1 MKKLKNLAII
11 LSITL
16 VVSFFGI
23 IAYASANSINTMG
36 YFGFNPFYS
45 NNSNH
50 ADTTDSDRND
60 YNWIQN
66 LPFVPN
72 QVKDII
78 QDSIDESI
86 HDSMITDYDYTI
98 YDKTGDTIVDN
109 FPSEDLDKISMN
121 TDVAL
126 IVFKKEDR
134 KDIKVEYTYTKP
146 NTNNYAIN
154 YNTDVN
160 NNTLDITQRI
170 VAKNFFGSMNKSN
183 YTNDIT
189 VYVPNDFELDT
200 LNINN
205 NLGEI
210 NNSEFFSD
218 VKNIDITSS
227 LGKIDITLANRKES
241 VILNSSMG
249 KINYYN
255 NAKVDKLNISS
266 SNGVIYME
274 SNNTIKDCTVNT
286 DMGSINIVSNGKI
299 DNCDLESD
307 MGAIT
312 ASFKQKIDSFNI
324 SSDMGSIKI
333 SLYDNDNSI
342 ISTNV
347 SMGRIKS
354 DFPTSSK
361 KGDYNVDC
369 DMGDITIR
377 KK

>member
-1 MKKLKNLAII
+1 MKKLKNMAII

-23 IAYASANSINTMG
+23 IAYASTNNINTIG

-45 NNSNH
+45 NNNNH
-50 ADTTDSDRND
+50 DNTTDSDKND
-60 YNWIQN
+60 YDWLQN

-86 HDSMITDYDYTI
+86 HDSMITDYDHSI
-98 YDKTGDTIVDN
+98 YNKTEDTIVDN
-109 FPSEDLDKISMN
+109 FPCEDLDKISIN
-121 TDVAL
+121 TDVAI

-134 KDIKVEYTYTKP
+134 KDIKVEYIYTKP
-146 NTNNYAIN
+146 KTNSYSIN
-154 YNTDVN
+154 YNTDVK

-170 VAKNFFGSMNKSN
+170 VTKNFFGSMNKGN
-183 YTNDIT
+183 YANDIT
-189 VYVPNDFELDT
+189 VYVPNDFEVDT
-200 LNINN
+200 LYINN

-210 NNSEFFSD
+210 NNSDFFSD
-218 VKNIDITSS
+218 VKNIEIISS
-227 LGKIDITLANRKES
+227 LGKIDITLANYKES
-241 VILNSSMG
+241 VILTSSMG
-249 KINYYN
+249 KIDYYN
-255 NAKVDKLNISS
+255 NAKVDKLNMSS
-266 SNGVIYME
+266 SSGVIYME
-274 SNNTIKDCTVNT
+274 SNNTIKNCTVNA
-286 DMGSINIVSNGKI
+286 DMGGINIVSNGKI

-312 ASFKQKIDSFNI
+312 ASFKQKLDSLNI
-324 SSDMGSIKI
+324 SSDMGSIKVD
-333 SLYDNDNSI
+333 LYDNDNSI

-347 SMGRIKS
+347 SMGKIKS

>member
-1 MKKLKNLAII
+1 MKKLKNMAII

-23 IAYASANSINTMG
+23 IAIIT
-36 YFGFNPFYS
+36 FGFNPFYS
-45 NNSNH
+45 NNNNH
-50 ADTTDSDRND
+50 DYTTDNNRNNYD
-60 YNWIQN
+60 WLQN

-78 QDSIDESI
+78 QDFIEESTHNSII
-86 HDSMITDYDYTI
+86 NNYDHTI
-98 YDKTGDTIVDN
+98 YNKTGDTLVDN
-109 FPSEDLDKISMN
+109 FPCEDVDKISLK
-121 TDVAL
+121 TDVAI

-134 KDIKVEYTYTKP
+134 KNIKVEYTYTKP
-146 NTNNYAIN
+146 KNNNYAIN
-154 YNTDVN
+154 YNIDVN

-170 VAKNFFGSMNKSN
+170 VTKNFFGSMNKGN

-200 LNINN
+200 LYINN

-210 NNSEFFSD
+210 NSSEFFSD

-227 LGKIDITLANRKES
+227 LGKIDITLANYKES
-241 VILNSSMG
+241 VILTSSMG

-266 SNGVIYME
+266 SSGVIYME
-274 SNNTIKDCTVNT
+274 SNNTIKDCTVNA
-286 DMGSINIVSNGKI
+286 DMGGINIISNSKI

-312 ASFKQKIDSFNI
+312 ASFKQKLDFFSI
-324 SSDMGSIKI
+324 SSDMGSIKVD
-333 SLYDNDNSI
+333 LYDNDNSI

-347 SMGRIKS
+347 SMGKIKS

-361 KGDYNVDC
+361 EGNYNVDC